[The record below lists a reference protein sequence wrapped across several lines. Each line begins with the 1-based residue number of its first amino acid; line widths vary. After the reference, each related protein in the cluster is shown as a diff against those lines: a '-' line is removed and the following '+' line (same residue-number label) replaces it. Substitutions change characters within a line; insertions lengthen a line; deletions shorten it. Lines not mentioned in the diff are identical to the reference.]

1 MIRPLCGRVSPF
13 VGKSLASIVAR
24 SACAN
29 DIPSTAKLLRQGV
42 KEWGRPAFV
51 AFTHV
56 DAARDL
62 AVLLG
67 LSVDDVV
74 NRMHAKTVGERSNRI
89 DWFGT
94 PLERRF
100 LEAPK
105 RRFSPLGL
113 ELSDFVSAEWM
124 IRPLAYCPETF
135 DRLRHECPHCD
146 AQLGWDRAL
155 GVSVCEKCDL
165 DIRLG
170 PAHLLSEERRPAYS
184 VIAGLISTE
193 ASRRAESVERVPDR
207 FRAWQP
213 GDLFSAIV
221 DLGFARGCPETPS
234 SSALANGDF
243 RGFTEEHLFLGY
255 DLLMHWDNSIQGML
269 KEIIR
274 GQGAASSRGTPQSLG
289 MLRRFF
295 YANAT
300 RTALVDLMRAEVPTA
315 LRNLNMPLRV
325 ARNSVLLGVKREG
338 TLSLRDA
345 RERYRIDN
353 RLLARL
359 VDKADCFIARHD
371 SKFGT
376 RLFHEERLAEA
387 ISSFRSATSIEA
399 LSRELGVPPC
409 IVEACENLG
418 LFERVAVRDAQLLA
432 GSMILYETSSVRAFI
447 EAFERS
453 KTSSP
458 DLHNISFLEGM
469 RGEIIPEVWA
479 LILKALAEGKLAF
492 QIDRAA
498 GAWSSSIR
506 VNPSE
511 IEHAIAEL
519 SSLPLPKTICM
530 SMGNAAV
537 LLGIS
542 PTSLGCAARAG
553 LLTAERHES
562 GYSVTLGDL
571 DAFRSAFV
579 FNQELNEAYAQ
590 SGVSWRAQVKRAGL
604 KPVALLGG
612 RHCWNRRALE
622 AVVGR
627 VARNGIGDHK
637 SRLARN
643 SESSV
648 EDRYPAKLL
657 KI

>member
-1 MIRPLCGRVSPF
+1 MTRPLCGRVTPF
-13 VGKSLASIVAR
+13 VGESLASIVAR
-24 SACAN
+24 SACVN

-56 DAARDL
+56 DAASDL

-67 LSVDDVV
+67 LPVDDVV
-74 NRMHAKTVGERSNRI
+74 NRTHAKTAGERSNRI

-100 LEAPK
+100 LEAPR
-105 RRFSPLGL
+105 RRFSRLGL
-113 ELSDFVSAEWM
+113 AFSDFVRAEWM
-124 IRPLAYCPETF
+124 VRPLAYCPETF

-146 AQLGWDRAL
+146 AQLGWDRAV
-155 GVSVCEKCDL
+155 GISVCEKCDL

-184 VIAGLISTE
+184 VITGLVSTDPG
-193 ASRRAESVERVPDR
+193 RRAQSVERFPDR
-207 FRAWQP
+207 FRDWQP

-221 DLGFARGCPETPS
+221 DLGFARGCPATPS
-234 SSALANGDF
+234 SSPLANGDF

-255 DLLMHWDNSIQGML
+255 DLLMHWDEVFPGML
-269 KEIIR
+269 QEILQS
-274 GQGAASSRGTPQSLG
+274 QGSMSSRGTPHSLG
-289 MLRRFF
+289 LLRRFF
-295 YANAT
+295 YANAS
-300 RTALVDLMRAEVPTA
+300 RTALVDLMRTEIPST
-315 LRNLNMPLRV
+315 LRNLKMPLRV
-325 ARNSVLLGVKREG
+325 VRNSVLLGVKREG
-338 TLSLRDA
+338 TVSLRDA
-345 RERYRIDN
+345 RERYKIDN

-359 VDKADCFIARHD
+359 VDQADCFIARHE

-376 RLFHEERLAEA
+376 RLFHEEMLANA
-387 ISSFRSATSIEA
+387 IHSFRTATSIEA

-409 IVEACENLG
+409 IVEACESLG
-418 LFERVAVRDAQLLA
+418 LFERVAVKDAQLLA
-432 GSMILYETSSVRAFI
+432 GSMILYETTSVKAFI
-447 EAFERS
+447 NAFERRE
-453 KTSSP
+453 TTSP
-458 DLHNISFLEGM
+458 DLQNISFLEGM
-469 RGEIIPEVWA
+469 RGQLLPAAWA

-492 QIDRAA
+492 QVDRAA
-498 GAWSSSIR
+498 GAWSSAIR
-506 VNPSE
+506 VDPSE
-511 IEHAIAEL
+511 IERAIAEL
-519 SSLPLPKTICM
+519 PSHPLPKAMRM

-562 GYSVTLGDL
+562 GYSVALGHL
-571 DAFRSAFV
+571 DAFRRDYV

-590 SGVSWRAQVKRAGL
+590 SGVPWRAQVKLAGL

-612 RHCWNRRALE
+612 RHCWDRRSLE

-627 VARNGIGDHK
+627 VAQSGIGD
-637 SRLARN
+637 
-643 SESSV
+643 
-648 EDRYPAKLL
+648 P
-657 KI
+657 